1 VVHNA
6 AQSCSDNVPSYPPD
20 SHRRAGF
27 CWWGPEANIED
38 GSSLIIHWSRGS
50 RKRSTNWANQ
60 YDIYFGGAPTGRGP
74 GAMVPLDPLN
84 LALSHRSSDNSLL
97 EVTARGVQSNKDYI
111 YIILGLLQP
120 V

>member
-1 VVHNA
+1 
-6 AQSCSDNVPSYPPD
+6 
-20 SHRRAGF
+20 
-27 CWWGPEANIED
+27 
-38 GSSLIIHWSRGS
+38 
-50 RKRSTNWANQ
+50 
-60 YDIYFGGAPTGRGP
+60 
-74 GAMVPLDPLN
+74 MVPLDPLN